1 MLTRKKGHTL
11 REASRRRRVRQRTRA
26 GPSTGSTG
34 EHPVLPVEGAA
45 RFAATADEPREA
57 SSRRCAQAH
66 RHGHAALAQGE
77 HQCSLHAGCMRAVS
91 EARARLETRV
101 PVHVS
106 RIHRV
111 RVTPA
116 LDSCAHRAITARSAR
131 RTSLPRARRWQGRG
145 LCTCRA
151 AAAVRVRACGAR
163 RSRPCLAPRPRLW
176 RWRTQACPRVCGRY
190 DWRSL

>member
-1 MLTRKKGHTL
+1 MLRFFPSRGRLLPSFAPNSAAHYHRSLHTVLSWMRCTTRVSERMLTREKGHTL
-11 REASRRRRVRQRTRA
+11 REDSRRRRVRQRTRA

-45 RFAATADEPREA
+45 RFAATADEPRE
-57 SSRRCAQAH
+57 SRSRRCAQAH

-77 HQCSLHAGCMRAVS
+77 HQCSLHVRRMRAVS

-111 RVTPA
+111 RVMQA
-116 LDSCAHRAITARSAR
+116 LESCAHRAITARTSR
-131 RTSLPRARRWQGRG
+131 RTSLPRARR
-145 LCTCRA
+145 
-151 AAAVRVRACGAR
+151 
-163 RSRPCLAPRPRLW
+163 
-176 RWRTQACPRVCGRY
+176 
-190 DWRSL
+190 